1 MSKYNYKKKQ
11 SGVGKVIAFFICLV
25 ICAGIVCAAGYGSKT
40 ADGWFKNGNV
50 ATWFDSWGKGNAPT
64 HSANGKPT
72 DGMTTATTS
81 SQFMSLRSTPMTAGA
96 SSRTDSTY
104 RLTATVEPAD
114 ADYQELEWLVSF
126 ENSSSAWASG
136 KAASD
141 FVNVAPSSDTHNA
154 TVTCLGDFG
163 EPVIIT
169 VKSKDNPEAYATCRC
184 DYVKRVKSLTFTL
197 EDPTFTSA
205 MGYTYEIEPTAYT
218 IDSEITLGTV
228 KIGVTYGFETA
239 MREWVR
245 NSSYDLEAREL
256 YQATVFGVSA
266 DELIVDYENSTL
278 KFKGN
283 DPTALFAFHDDYWDE
298 ESYYQLTPEDVAL
311 NKVICKSAFKST
323 IQTYD
328 GAHATLAIEYRIT
341 YNGESYGG
349 GKVEANV
356 NFNFETIKVPVS
368 SVKLDSSNI
377 IM

>member
-1 MSKYNYKKKQ
+1 MSKRYQNK
-11 SGVGKVIAFFICLV
+11 SGLIGKIVVTVLLV
-25 ICAGIVCAAGYGSKT
+25 IVLAAGALCCGFASRN
-40 ADGWFKNGNV
+40 AEGQWFRNWNLS
-50 ATWFDSWGKGNAPT
+50 TWHWSDKPT
-64 HSANGKPT
+64 EGTANGKPT

-126 ENSSSAWASG
+126 EDSSSAWASG

-205 MGYTYEIEPTAYT
+205 MGYTYEI
-218 IDSEITLGTV
+218 
-228 KIGVTYGFETA
+228 
-239 MREWVR
+239 
-245 NSSYDLEAREL
+245 
-256 YQATVFGVSA
+256 
-266 DELIVDYENSTL
+266 
-278 KFKGN
+278 
-283 DPTALFAFHDDYWDE
+283 
-298 ESYYQLTPEDVAL
+298 
-311 NKVICKSAFKST
+311 
-323 IQTYD
+323 
-328 GAHATLAIEYRIT
+328 
-341 YNGESYGG
+341 
-349 GKVEANV
+349 
-356 NFNFETIKVPVS
+356 
-368 SVKLDSSNI
+368 
-377 IM
+377 

>member
-1 MSKYNYKKKQ
+1 MSKKTFR
-11 SGVGKVIAFFICLV
+11 GFIAFLIVLIV
-25 ICAGIVCAAGYGSKT
+25 AATICACGYGSQVN
-40 ADGWFKNGNV
+40 GEWFKNGNV
-50 ATWFDSWGKGNAPT
+50 LTWFDSWGKGNAPT

-81 SQFMSLRSTPMTAGA
+81 SQFMSLRSTPMTVSA

-184 DYVKRVKSLTFTL
+184 DYVKRVKSLTFTV

-205 MGYTYEIEPTAYT
+205 MGYSYVVEATAYT
-218 IDSEITLGTV
+218 IDSEITLDNV
-228 KIGVTYGFETA
+228 KIALTYGFNSAVMQSGVISSDFTYNCVCGCDDNTPKALTVDNVNQTLSFAGDTPSEALFWFNKDYYDEETLITFTPEEIA
-239 MREWVR
+239 
-245 NSSYDLEAREL
+245 EAKLQTNKAFRQTVLTYEGN
-256 YQATVFGVSA
+256 QA
-266 DELIVDYENSTL
+266 TL
-278 KFKGN
+278 KF
-283 DPTALFAFHDDYWDE
+283 
-298 ESYYQLTPEDVAL
+298 
-311 NKVICKSAFKST
+311 
-323 IQTYD
+323 TY
-328 GAHATLAIEYRIT
+328 AIT

-349 GKVEANV
+349 GKIETNI
-356 NFNFETIKVPVS
+356 NFNFETIKISVS
-368 SVKLDSSNI
+368 SVKLDFDNI
-377 IM
+377 PM

>member
-72 DGMTTATTS
+72 DGMTTSTAS
-81 SQFMSLRSTPMTAGA
+81 SQFMSLRSMPMTASA

-126 ENSSSAWASG
+126 ENSSSAWANG
-136 KAASD
+136 KAAAD

-218 IDSEITLGTV
+218 IDSEITLDNV
-228 KIGVTYGFETA
+228 KIALTYGF
-239 MREWVR
+239 
-245 NSSYDLEAREL
+245 NSAVMQSGVISSEFAYNC
-256 YQATVFGVSA
+256 VFGCDDNTPKALTVDNVNQTLSFA
-266 DELIVDYENSTL
+266 GDTPSDALFWFNKDYYDEETLITFTPEEIAEAKLQTNKAFRQTVRTYEGNQATL
-278 KFKGN
+278 KF
-283 DPTALFAFHDDYWDE
+283 
-298 ESYYQLTPEDVAL
+298 
-311 NKVICKSAFKST
+311 
-323 IQTYD
+323 TY
-328 GAHATLAIEYRIT
+328 AIT
-341 YNGESYGG
+341 YNGENYGSG
-349 GKVEANV
+349 TASANI
-356 NFNFETIKVPVS
+356 NFNFETIKISVS
-368 SVKLDSSNI
+368 SVKLDFDNI
-377 IM
+377 PM